1 MKQELFDE
9 IDLLIKEL
17 VKNRVISRAGS
28 ITELKKN
35 AFSFLERNNIIK
47 PNNKPLQ
54 FNQTSKIDE
63 IKNIGIEKYLSNKET
78 NKNIDSAIKQRTL
91 FDLKNKYF
99 INFCFLVFGALF
111 GWFLAN
117 ISESNKEK
125 GNTEKLNKVISKKND
140 SLIQKQILLKEKN
153 KIIHS
158 LKNELDS
165 LKTKTN

>member
-1 MKQELFDE
+1 MKQELLDE
-9 IDLLIKEL
+9 IDLLIKEI
-17 VKNRVISRAGS
+17 VKNRVISSAGN

-111 GWFLAN
+111 GWFLTN

>member
-1 MKQELFDE
+1 MKQELLDE
-9 IDLLIKEL
+9 IDILIKEL
-17 VKNRVISRAGS
+17 VKNRVISSAGN
-28 ITELKKN
+28 INELKKN

-63 IKNIGIEKYLSNKET
+63 IKNIGIEKYLSNKEI
-78 NKNIDSAIKQRTL
+78 NKNIKSEIKQRTL

-140 SLIQKQILLKEKN
+140 SLIQKQIFLKEK
-153 KIIHS
+153 
-158 LKNELDS
+158 
-165 LKTKTN
+165 TK

>member
-1 MKQELFDE
+1 MKQELLDE
-9 IDLLIKEL
+9 IDILIKEL
-17 VKNRVISRAGS
+17 EKNRVISSAGN

-63 IKNIGIEKYLSNKET
+63 IKNIGIEKYLSNKEI
-78 NKNIDSAIKQRTL
+78 NKNINSEIKQRTL

-111 GWFLAN
+111 GWFLTN

-153 KIIHS
+153 RIIHS
-158 LKNELDS
+158 LNNELDS
-165 LKTKTN
+165 LKTKIN